1 MRRSL
6 DLSLQAVDNALGE
19 QADRVESMVRAAYR
33 GLTERSSDTSE
44 EVLAMEV
51 LVNQSEVLI
60 EDKCLELL
68 ALHQPVASDLRRV
81 TAAIKINAD
90 LERIA
95 DLAVDLAN
103 RTKSLAS
110 YPEVVVPSELGQMV
124 SLALELLRDA
134 DRAFIASDV
143 TAAREV
149 CRRDDQLSEMNR
161 QTIKHLAQLM
171 QANPDQIPGYLHIF
185 SALRLVQRIGDHAT
199 NIAEDVEF
207 IVDGEITRHRE
218 PRG

>member
-6 DLSLQAVDNALGE
+6 ELGLQSVDNALGE

-33 GLTERSSDTSE
+33 GLTDRSASTCE
-44 EVLAMEV
+44 EVLTIEV

-81 TAAIKINAD
+81 AAAVKINAD

-95 DLAVDLAN
+95 DLALDLAK
-103 RTKSLAS
+103 RTKSLAA
-110 YPEVVVPSELGQMV
+110 YPEVAVPSDLGQMV
-124 SLALELLRDA
+124 SFALELLRDA
-134 DRAFIASDV
+134 DRAFTASDV
-143 TAAREV
+143 ALAREV
-149 CRRDDQLSEMNR
+149 CRRDDQLAEMHH
-161 QTIKHLAQLM
+161 QTISQLAQLM
-171 QANPDQIPGYLHIF
+171 QSHPDQIPGYLHIF

-207 IVDGEITRHRE
+207 IVDGEITRHRDS
-218 PRG
+218 